1 MITIYGKSNCNFC
14 TKAVELVE
22 TYKMKYEY
30 KDAEEFENFEE
41 LQKRINSHSI
51 STVPQIFW
59 FDKHIGGYQELVS
72 TIENTREF
80 GQDGF

>member
-41 LQKRINSHSI
+41 LQKRINS
-51 STVPQIFW
+51 P
-59 FDKHIGGYQELVS
+59 
-72 TIENTREF
+72 
-80 GQDGF
+80 